1 MQKNSGD
8 YIRSMQMKVNIT
20 RKRTVT
26 TYKFCIIIEQWW
38 LTNQLVTK
46 LCYELES
53 IAKKMK
59 SKSDNQTMPS

>member
-53 IAKKMK
+53 ITKKMK